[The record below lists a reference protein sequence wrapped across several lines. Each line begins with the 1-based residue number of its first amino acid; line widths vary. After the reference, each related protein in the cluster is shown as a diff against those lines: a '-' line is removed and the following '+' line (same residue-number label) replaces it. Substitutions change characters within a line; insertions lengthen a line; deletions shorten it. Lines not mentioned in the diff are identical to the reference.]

1 LPAERQDVGTSIE
14 ERRARIS
21 DIDREVEG
29 LEEQVAAIDQQLSGL
44 GVVEPESRKPLVGVP
59 FVRGSAHG

>member
-1 LPAERQDVGTSIE
+1 MMHLLQSSNRVALSFCNRP
-14 ERRARIS
+14 